1 MIKALL
7 RKIIFYWSFFL
18 ISLTYAQIKISPQL
32 ADRKFKG
39 QVNQIVLTVSV
50 SDTTSFKKSYKGK
63 IAFEGSSEN
72 QCFLIRLINDTSLDD
87 LRRDTNI
94 IFIDHHQSPK
104 EEALFDYLN
113 WSFNRVTKA
122 RQFFPEIH
130 GNNQNVSIKEQGFDP
145 LDINLLNRTF
155 TTTVTPSTISQHAT
169 TMTTLIG
176 GAGNA
181 SSRSLG
187 AAYKSRFTSSDF
199 SNLFPDNSSIFN
211 DNTIHVQNHSYGVGV
226 ENYYGNEA
234 SAYDKQIYDNPA
246 ILHVFSSG
254 NSGKSKP
261 SSGTYQNLE
270 WANLTGNFKQSKNVL
285 VVNAVDTSLLANTL
299 NSRGPAF
306 DGRLKPELTAFGF
319 GGTSDA
325 AAVVSGI
332 SLLIQEQY
340 QLKYQ
345 KRPDASMVKAIL
357 IASAEDL
364 GQEGIDYVYGY
375 GNVNA
380 YKALTLVESG
390 QLMSTTL
397 FENDQISIPITIPG
411 SVSEI
416 KIAITWSDPAAIP
429 NSNKVLINDVD
440 SWLTDGVNIFNP
452 WVLSAYPMEDSLL
465 SNPTRKE
472 DHLNNTEYITLLNP
486 DPGTYQ
492 LYLKSGM
499 LQNAE
504 QKVSIAWWWD
514 QDQVFSW
521 DFPVLNDYVEGGE
534 KNLLVWEAKADQQG
548 DLNLQ
553 MNDGIWQ
560 PIQSAIDLNKYFYWT
575 APDTLAKAKLKM
587 TIGLQEFVSNE
598 FIINPTIKI
607 KSAFNCTDS
616 IGLTWNSIK
625 NATAYQLYT
634 MGPQYLQK
642 IQMTNDT
649 LVVLPRSTSIFFSVA
664 PIFSE
669 TSGIKS
675 ETINATQQGVSCY
688 LNFFSAERFTK
699 ENVRVQVQL
708 SSRYS
713 IEQIIVHKIAAGSKS
728 IFQNIESGNLLDLE
742 FYDAALVPGL
752 MSYQVE
758 IVFKNGTNL
767 FSEVIEI
774 PIEEKNKAI
783 IYPNPVSDSDYLTVL
798 SSGDGVRFQILDVF
812 GRTLFEKE
820 INIVA
825 DAIDIVGLPRGV
837 YFYRLFSKE
846 SITDTGRFIKN

>member
-1 MIKALL
+1 MIQAFLG
-7 RKIIFYWSFFL
+7 RIIIFWLFL
-18 ISLTYAQIKISPQL
+18 PLLAYAQNNISPQL
-32 ADRKFKG
+32 ADKNFNG
-39 QVNQIVLTVSV
+39 EVNQVVLTVGV
-50 SDTTSFKKSYKGK
+50 IDTTSFKKSYKGK
-63 IAFEGSSEN
+63 ITFEGSSNEN
-72 QCFLIRLINDTSLDD
+72 KCFLIRLMNEASLDE
-87 LRRDTNI
+87 LRRDANV
-94 IFIDHHQSPK
+94 IFIDHHQRPK

-122 RQFFPEIH
+122 RHFFPDIN
-130 GNNQNVSIKEQGFDP
+130 GINQNVSIKEQGFDP
-145 LDINLLNRTF
+145 LDINLINRTF
-155 TTTVTPSTISQHAT
+155 TTTVTPTAISQHAT

-176 GAGNA
+176 GGGNA
-181 SSRSLG
+181 SPGSLG
-187 AAYKSRFTSSDF
+187 AAYQSRFTSSDF
-199 SNLFPDNSSIFN
+199 NNLFPDNSSIFN
-211 DNTIHVQNHSYGVGV
+211 DNTIHVQNHSYGVGI

-234 SAYDKQIYDNPA
+234 SAYDKQIYDNPT

-261 SSGTYQNLE
+261 SSGTYKNLE

-285 VVNAVDTSLLANTL
+285 VVNAVDTSLLANML

-357 IASAEDL
+357 IASADDI
-364 GQEGIDYVYGY
+364 GREGIDYLYGY

-380 YKALTLVESG
+380 YKALKLVDSE

-397 FENDQISIPITIPG
+397 LENDQISIPLTIPG

-416 KIAITWSDPAAIP
+416 KIAITWSDPAATP
-429 NSNKVLINDVD
+429 NSNAVLINDVD

-452 WVLSAYPMEDSLL
+452 WVLSAYPLEDSLL
-465 SNPTRKE
+465 SNPRRKQ
-472 DHLNNTEYITLLNP
+472 DHLNNTEYITLTNP

-499 LQNAE
+499 LQNAK
-504 QKVSIAWWWD
+504 QKISIAWWWD

-534 KNLLVWEAKADQQG
+534 KNLLVWESKADQQG

-575 APDTLAKAKLKM
+575 APDTLARAKLKM

-607 KSAFNCTDS
+607 KSTFNCTDS

-642 IQMTNDT
+642 TQITNDT

-675 ETINATQQGVSCY
+675 ETINTTQQGMNCY

-699 ENVRVQVQL
+699 ENVRVQIQL
-708 SSRYS
+708 SSWYL
-713 IEQIIVHKIAAGSKS
+713 IEQIIIHKIAAGSKS
-728 IFQNIESGNLLDLE
+728 IFQNIESGNLLNLE
-742 FYDAALVPGL
+742 FYDTELVPGL
-752 MSYQVE
+752 MYYQAE
-758 IVFKNGTNL
+758 IIFKNESNL
-767 FSEVIEI
+767 FSGVIEI

-812 GRTLFEKE
+812 GKILFEKE

-825 DAIDIVGLPRGV
+825 DAIDIVGLPKGV

-846 SITDTGRFIKN
+846 TITDTGRFIKN